1 MAELTEIAEVVRNAL
16 AAHPAC
22 PTILGVEVRDIYEDD
37 EFMTVWVYY
46 KGRYTDLNIDV
57 PISAVSLVERP
68 LQLIGEHR
76 FPVFSFID
84 EKDMP
89 KRAVA

>member
-22 PTILGVEVRDIYEDD
+22 PTILGVEVRDIYDDD

-46 KGRYTDLNIDV
+46 KGRYTDLNIE
-57 PISAVSLVERP
+57 ITMRAVRLVEPALRA
-68 LQLIGEHR
+68 IGERR